1 VAVSLVV
8 LGGGNRG
15 MAYAR
20 HALALGARVAALAEP
35 RPERRQAFREAFGL
49 GEGALFAHW
58 RDLLE
63 APRLGEA
70 AIVALPDRLH
80 AEAAIALIEKGYH
93 LLLEKPIAPTW
104 EEVLQVAEA
113 KARTGRIVALA
124 HVLLYTPYARRL
136 KALLEEGAIGEVV
149 SVQHLEPVGHWHFAH
164 SFVRGNWRKE
174 GESSPFLLAKSVHDL
189 DWLLFLMPGEV
200 ARVASFGGLYH
211 FRPER
216 RPKGAAERCLLCP
229 EEVERACPFSARRI
243 YQEAYERGE
252 WGWPLDV
259 VAFPVT
265 RENLERALAE
275 GPYGECVY
283 LGKNDV
289 TNHQVVALE
298 YRNGRTA
305 SFHAEGLSGMRFRET
320 RLFGTGGEIWGDGR
334 YIRIFDFVKG
344 EGIVDLKVEAEGS
357 IRSGHGGGDF
367 GLMAA
372 FVFAVEREDP
382 ELVEAFEEALYA
394 HWLSF
399 LAEEARRA
407 GRVVEVER
415 GPRA

>member
-49 GEGALFAHW
+49 EEGALFAHW

-80 AEAAIALIEKGYH
+80 AEAAIALMEKGYH

-124 HVLLYTPYARRL
+124 HVLRYTPYARRL
-136 KALLEEGAIGEVV
+136 KELLEEGTIGEVV

-174 GESSPFLLAKSVHDL
+174 AESSPFLLAKSVHDL

-243 YQEAYERGE
+243 YLEAYERGE
-252 WGWPLDV
+252 GGWPLDV
-259 VAFPVT
+259 VAFPVA

-289 TNHQVVALE
+289 ADHQVVALE
-298 YRNGRTA
+298 YRDGRTA
-305 SFHAEGLSGMRFRET
+305 SFHVEGLSRMRFRET

-334 YIRIFDFVKG
+334 FIRIFDFVKG
-344 EGIVDLKVEAEGS
+344 EGTVDLEVEAEGS

-372 FVFAVEREDP
+372 FVLAVEREDP
-382 ELVEAFEEALYA
+382 ELLEPFEEALYA
-394 HWLSF
+394 HRLTF

-407 GRVVEVER
+407 GRVVEVEE
-415 GPRA
+415 GPRP

>member
-80 AEAAIALIEKGYH
+80 AEAAIALMEKGYH

-104 EEVLQVAEA
+104 EEVLRVAEA

-124 HVLLYTPYARRL
+124 HVLRYTPYARRL

-174 GESSPFLLAKSVHDL
+174 AESSPFLLAKSVHDL

-216 RPKGAAERCLLCP
+216 RPKGAAERCLFCP

-243 YQEAYERGE
+243 YLEAYERGE
-252 WGWPLDV
+252 RGWTLDV

-289 TNHQVVALE
+289 ADHQVVALE
-298 YRNGRTA
+298 YRDGRTA
-305 SFHAEGLSGMRFRET
+305 SFHAEGLSRMRFRET

-344 EGIVDLKVEAEGS
+344 ERTVDLKVEAEGS
-357 IRSGHGGGDF
+357 IRSGHGGGDM
-367 GLMAA
+367 GLMAD
-372 FVFAVEREDP
+372 FVLAVEREDP
-382 ELVEAFEEALYA
+382 SGLEPFEEALYA
-394 HWLSF
+394 HRLTF
-399 LAEEARRA
+399 LAEEARKV
-407 GRVVEVER
+407 GRVVEVEE
-415 GPRA
+415 GPRL

>member
-1 VAVSLVV
+1 
-8 LGGGNRG
+8 

-35 RPERRQAFREAFGL
+35 RPERRQAFREAFGV

-80 AEAAIALIEKGYH
+80 AEAAIALMEKGYH

-104 EEVLQVAEA
+104 EEVLQVEEA

-124 HVLLYTPYARRL
+124 HVLRYTPYARRL
-136 KALLEEGAIGEVV
+136 KELLEEGTIGEVV

-243 YQEAYERGE
+243 YLEAYGRGE
-252 WGWPLDV
+252 RGWPLDV

-289 TNHQVVALE
+289 ADHQVVALE
-298 YRNGRTA
+298 YRDGRTA
-305 SFHAEGLSGMRFRET
+305 SFHAEGLSRMRFRET

-334 YIRIFDFVKG
+334 FIRIFDFVKG
-344 EGIVDLKVEAEGS
+344 EGTVDLEVEAEGS

-372 FVFAVEREDP
+372 FVAAVEREDP
-382 ELVEAFEEALYA
+382 ELLEPFEEVLYA
-394 HWLSF
+394 HRLTF

-407 GRVVEVER
+407 GRVVEVEE
-415 GPRA
+415 GPRP

>member
-35 RPERRQAFREAFGL
+35 RPERRQAFQEAFGV

-80 AEAAIALIEKGYH
+80 AEAAIALMEKGYH

-124 HVLLYTPYARRL
+124 HVLRYTPYARRL
-136 KALLEEGAIGEVV
+136 KELLEEGAIGEVV

-229 EEVERACPFSARRI
+229 KGVERACPFSARRI
-243 YQEAYERGE
+243 YLEAYERGE
-252 WGWPLDV
+252 GGWPLDV
-259 VAFPVT
+259 VAFPVA
-265 RENLERALAE
+265 REKLERALAE

-289 TNHQVVALE
+289 ADHQVVALE
-298 YRNGRTA
+298 YRDGRTA
-305 SFHAEGLSGMRFRET
+305 SFHAEGLSRMRFRDT

-334 YIRIFDFVKG
+334 FIRIFDFVKG
-344 EGIVDLKVEAEGS
+344 ERIVDLKVEAEGS

-367 GLMAA
+367 GLMAD
-372 FVFAVEREDP
+372 FVLAVEREDP
-382 ELVEAFEEALYA
+382 ELFEPFEEALYA
-394 HWLSF
+394 HRLTF
-399 LAEEARRA
+399 LADEARKV
-407 GRVVEVER
+407 GRVVEVEE
-415 GPRA
+415 GPRS

>member
-49 GEGALFAHW
+49 EERALFAHW

-80 AEAAIALIEKGYH
+80 AEAAIALMEKGYH

-124 HVLLYTPYARRL
+124 HVLRYTPYARRL
-136 KALLEEGAIGEVV
+136 KELLEEGAIGEVV

-164 SFVRGNWRKE
+164 SYVRGNWRKE
-174 GESSPFLLAKSVHDL
+174 AESSPFLLAKSVHDL

-216 RPKGAAERCLLCP
+216 KPKGAAERCLLCP

-243 YQEAYERGE
+243 YLEAYERGE
-252 WGWPLDV
+252 RGWPLDV

-289 TNHQVVALE
+289 ADHQVVALE
-298 YRNGRTA
+298 YRDGRTA
-305 SFHAEGLSGMRFRET
+305 SFHAEGLSRMRFRET
-320 RLFGTGGEIWGDGR
+320 RLFGTGGENWGDGR
-334 YIRIFDFVKG
+334 FIRIFDFVKG
-344 EGIVDLKVEAEGS
+344 EGTLDLEVEAEGS
-357 IRSGHGGGDF
+357 IRTGHGGGDM
-367 GLMAA
+367 GLMAD
-372 FVFAVEREDP
+372 FVLAVEREDP
-382 ELVEAFEEALYA
+382 SGLEPFEEALYA
-394 HWLSF
+394 HRLTF

-407 GRVVEVER
+407 GRVVEVEE
-415 GPRA
+415 GPRP

>member
-15 MAYAR
+15 MAYTR
-20 HALALGARVAALAEP
+20 HALALGARVVALAEP

-80 AEAAIALIEKGYH
+80 AEAAIALMKKGYH

-104 EEVLQVAEA
+104 EEVLRVAEA

-124 HVLLYTPYARRL
+124 HVLRYTPYARRL

-164 SFVRGNWRKE
+164 SYVRGNWRKE
-174 GESSPFLLAKSVHDL
+174 AESSPFLLAKSVHDL
-189 DWLLFLMPGEV
+189 DWLLFLMSGEV

-229 EEVERACPFSARRI
+229 EEVERECPFSARRI
-243 YQEAYERGE
+243 YLEAYERGE
-252 WGWPLDV
+252 RGWPLDV

-289 TNHQVVALE
+289 ADHQVVALE
-298 YRNGRTA
+298 YRDGRTA
-305 SFHAEGLSGMRFRET
+305 SFHAEGLSRMRFRET

-334 YIRIFDFVKG
+334 FVRIFDFVKG
-344 EGIVDLKVEAEGS
+344 ERTVDLKVEAEGS
-357 IRSGHGGGDF
+357 IRSGHGGGDM
-367 GLMAA
+367 GLMAD
-372 FVFAVEREDP
+372 FVLAVEREDP
-382 ELVEAFEEALYA
+382 SGLEPFEEALYA
-394 HWLSF
+394 HRLTF

-407 GRVVEVER
+407 GRVVEVEE
-415 GPRA
+415 GPRP

>member
-1 VAVSLVV
+1 
-8 LGGGNRG
+8 

-49 GEGALFAHW
+49 EEGVLFAHW

-80 AEAAIALIEKGYH
+80 AEAAIALMEKGYH

-124 HVLLYTPYARRL
+124 HVLRYTPYARRL

-243 YQEAYERGE
+243 YLEAYERGE
-252 WGWPLDV
+252 RGWPLDV

-289 TNHQVVALE
+289 ADHQVVALE
-298 YRNGRTA
+298 YRDGRTA
-305 SFHAEGLSGMRFRET
+305 SFHAEGLSRMRFRET

-334 YIRIFDFVKG
+334 FIRIFDFVKG
-344 EGIVDLKVEAEGS
+344 EGTVDLKVEAEGS
-357 IRSGHGGGDF
+357 IRSGHGGGDL
-367 GLMAA
+367 GLMAD
-372 FVFAVEREDP
+372 FVLAVEREDP
-382 ELVEAFEEALYA
+382 ELLESFEVALYA
-394 HWLSF
+394 HRLTF

-407 GRVVEVER
+407 GRVVEVEE
-415 GPRA
+415 GPRP

>member
-1 VAVSLVV
+1 
-8 LGGGNRG
+8 
-15 MAYAR
+15 
-20 HALALGARVAALAEP
+20 
-35 RPERRQAFREAFGL
+35 
-49 GEGALFAHW
+49 
-58 RDLLE
+58 
-63 APRLGEA
+63 
-70 AIVALPDRLH
+70 VALPERLH
-80 AEAAIALIEKGYH
+80 AEAAIALMEKGYH

-104 EEVLQVAEA
+104 EEVLRVAEA

-124 HVLLYTPYARRL
+124 HVLRYTPYARRL

-149 SVQHLEPVGHWHFAH
+149 SAQHLEPVGHRHFAH
-164 SFVRGNWRKE
+164 SFVRGNWRRE

-243 YQEAYERGE
+243 YLEAYERGE
-252 WGWPLDV
+252 RGWPLDV

-289 TNHQVVALE
+289 ADHQVVALE
-298 YRNGRTA
+298 YRDGRTA
-305 SFHAEGLSGMRFRET
+305 SFHAEGLSRMRFRET

-344 EGIVDLKVEAEGS
+344 ERTVDPEVEAEGS
-357 IRSGHGGGDF
+357 IRSGHGGGDM

-372 FVFAVEREDP
+372 FVLAVEREDP
-382 ELVEAFEEALYA
+382 LGLEPFEEALYA
-394 HWLSF
+394 HRLTF

-407 GRVVEVER
+407 GRVVEVEE
-415 GPRA
+415 GPRP

>member
-1 VAVSLVV
+1 MAVSLVV

-243 YQEAYERGE
+243 YLEAYERGE
-252 WGWPLDV
+252 RGWPLDV

>member
-80 AEAAIALIEKGYH
+80 AEAAIALMEKGYH

-104 EEVLQVAEA
+104 EEVLRVAEA

-124 HVLLYTPYARRL
+124 HVLRYTPYARRL

-164 SFVRGNWRKE
+164 SYVRGNWRKE
-174 GESSPFLLAKSVHDL
+174 AESSPFLLAKSVHDL

-216 RPKGAAERCLLCP
+216 RPKGAAERCLRCP

-243 YQEAYERGE
+243 YLEAYERGE
-252 WGWPLDV
+252 RGWPLDV

-289 TNHQVVALE
+289 ADHQVVALE
-298 YRNGRTA
+298 YRDGRTA
-305 SFHAEGLSGMRFRET
+305 SFHAEGLSRMRFRET

-334 YIRIFDFVKG
+334 YIRIFDFLKG
-344 EGIVDLKVEAEGS
+344 ERTVDLKVEAEGS

-382 ELVEAFEEALYA
+382 SGLEPFEEALYA
-394 HWLSF
+394 HRLTF
-399 LAEEARRA
+399 LAEEARKV
-407 GRVVEVER
+407 GRVVEVEE
-415 GPRA
+415 GPRP

>member
-8 LGGGNRG
+8 LGGGSRG

-58 RDLLE
+58 RDLPE

-80 AEAAIALIEKGYH
+80 AEAAIALMD
-93 LLLEKPIAPTW
+93 LLEKPIAPTW
-104 EEVLQVAEA
+104 EEVLRVAEA

-124 HVLLYTPYARRL
+124 HVLRYTPYARRL

-216 RPKGAAERCLLCP
+216 RPEGAAERCLLCP

-243 YQEAYERGE
+243 YLEAYERGE
-252 WGWPLDV
+252 RGWPLDV

-265 RENLERALAE
+265 QENLERALAE

-289 TNHQVVALE
+289 ADHQVVALE
-298 YRNGRTA
+298 YRDGRTA
-305 SFHAEGLSGMRFRET
+305 SFHAEGLSRMRFRET

-334 YIRIFDFVKG
+334 FIRIFDFVKG
-344 EGIVDLKVEAEGS
+344 EGTVDLKVEAEGS
-357 IRSGHGGGDF
+357 IRSGHGGGDL

-382 ELVEAFEEALYA
+382 ELLEPFEEALYA
-394 HWLSF
+394 HRLTF
-399 LAEEARRA
+399 LAEGARRA
-407 GRVVEVER
+407 GRVVEVKE
-415 GPRA
+415 GPRP

>member
-20 HALALGARVAALAEP
+20 HALALGARVAALEP

-80 AEAAIALIEKGYH
+80 AEAAIALMEKGYH

-124 HVLLYTPYARRL
+124 YVLRYTPYARRL

-164 SFVRGNWRKE
+164 SYVRGNWGKE

-211 FRPER
+211 FRSER

-243 YQEAYERGE
+243 YLEAYERGE
-252 WGWPLDV
+252 RGWPLDV

-289 TNHQVVALE
+289 ADHQVVALE
-298 YRNGRTA
+298 YQDARTA
-305 SFHAEGLSGMRFRET
+305 SFHAEGLSRMRFRET

-334 YIRIFDFVKG
+334 FIRIFDFLKG
-344 EGIVDLKVEAEGS
+344 ERTVDLKVEAEGS

-382 ELVEAFEEALYA
+382 ELLEPFEEALYA
-394 HWLSF
+394 HRLTF
-399 LAEEARRA
+399 LAEEARKA
-407 GRVVEVER
+407 GRVVEVEK
-415 GPRA
+415 GPRP

>member
-20 HALALGARVAALAEP
+20 HAPALGARVAALAEP

-49 GEGALFAHW
+49 EEGALFAHW

-80 AEAAIALIEKGYH
+80 AEAAIALMEKGYH

-104 EEVLQVAEA
+104 EEVLRVAEA

-124 HVLLYTPYARRL
+124 HVLRYTPYARRL

-164 SFVRGNWRKE
+164 SFVRGNWREE
-174 GESSPFLLAKSVHDL
+174 GKSSPFLLAKSVHDL

-243 YQEAYERGE
+243 YLEAYERRE
-252 WGWPLDV
+252 RGWPLDV

-275 GPYGECVY
+275 GPHGECVY

-289 TNHQVVALE
+289 ADHQVVALE
-298 YRNGRTA
+298 YRDGRTA
-305 SFHAEGLSGMRFRET
+305 SFHAEGLSRMRFRET

-344 EGIVDLKVEAEGS
+344 EGTVDLKVAAEGS
-357 IRSGHGGGDF
+357 IRSGHGGGDM

-382 ELVEAFEEALYA
+382 SGLEPFEEALYA
-394 HWLSF
+394 HRLTF

-407 GRVVEVER
+407 GRAVEVEE
-415 GPRA
+415 GPRP

>member
-49 GEGALFAHW
+49 EERALFAHW

-80 AEAAIALIEKGYH
+80 AEAAIALMEKGYH

-124 HVLLYTPYARRL
+124 HVLRYTPYARRL
-136 KALLEEGAIGEVV
+136 KELLEEGAIGEVV

-164 SFVRGNWRKE
+164 SYVRGNWRKE
-174 GESSPFLLAKSVHDL
+174 AESSPFLLAKSVHDL

-229 EEVERACPFSARRI
+229 EEVERECPFSARRI
-243 YQEAYERGE
+243 YLEAYERGE
-252 WGWPLDV
+252 RGWLLDV

-289 TNHQVVALE
+289 ADHQVVALE
-298 YRNGRTA
+298 YRDGRTA
-305 SFHAEGLSGMRFRET
+305 SFHAEGLSRMRFRET

-334 YIRIFDFVKG
+334 YIRIFDFLKG
-344 EGIVDLKVEAEGS
+344 EGTVDLKVEAEGS

-382 ELVEAFEEALYA
+382 ELLEPFEEALYA
-394 HWLSF
+394 HRLTF
-399 LAEEARRA
+399 LAEEARKA
-407 GRVVEVER
+407 GRVVEVEE
-415 GPRA
+415 GPRP